1 MEYHE
6 RFTDRLCLKDEE
18 IGESLT
24 YTTKVAEEIIITRLG
39 LYEDTGFSPGEIAD
53 ILLDAEILN
62 ADQIERMKI
71 LKIRAE
77 QFENKHYY
85 RYK

>member
-85 RYK
+85 R